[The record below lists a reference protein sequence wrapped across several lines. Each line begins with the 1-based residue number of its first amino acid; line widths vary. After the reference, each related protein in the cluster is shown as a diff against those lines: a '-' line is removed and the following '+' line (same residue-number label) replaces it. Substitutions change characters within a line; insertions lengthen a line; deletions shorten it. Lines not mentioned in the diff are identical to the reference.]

1 MLSRVVLHK
10 QLNHR
15 ANRVVIGQSIINTRH
30 SAECLCHPYD
40 GLGGGEPP
48 MTV

>member
-15 ANRVVIGQSIINTRH
+15 ANRVVIDQSIDQKVVVH
-30 SAECLCHPYD
+30 LVS
-40 GLGGGEPP
+40 LGAAAQLGEP
-48 MTV
+48 